1 MNLIIQKLFLGF
13 VRAELQFTIVCET
26 NRERKT
32 FVALQII
39 GRRPLGGGALGEY
52 PLDPVVNEKIYNMP
66 YWVTWKSVLMFL
78 GKWDNISFK
87 RNCLFRQT
95 QKYMFSKC
103 LLRHDVLRVF
113 VSSLVLVF
121 LRAILSWCP

>member
-39 GRRPLGGGALGEY
+39 GRRPLGGGALG
-52 PLDPVVNEKIYNMP
+52 
-66 YWVTWKSVLMFL
+66 
-78 GKWDNISFK
+78 
-87 RNCLFRQT
+87 
-95 QKYMFSKC
+95 
-103 LLRHDVLRVF
+103 
-113 VSSLVLVF
+113 
-121 LRAILSWCP
+121 